1 MGAAHAAPSLY
12 LRKSNKMS
20 DEYTFHVI
28 TNVPNTTLKS
38 VEGVPPRFTELT
50 GMFEVLLLKLHRRH
64 KNWRFI
70 ITPSVYSYQYAE
82 SSNSVASIK
91 VYDHGTSEVLGEIS
105 RHGEQYSVTNFRIK
119 REGKRSDERRSVNL
133 NKIVQVIEKYFIP
146 KDVTESLRD
155 VSSSTSSTIDG
166 IRQQANMA
174 MHRAVSALMH
184 DDTLAAF
191 VLPNLEEIVAAVRR
205 RNVGAADRIQSIPEL
220 IVHATD
226 ADTIKNAKTAGEYY
240 TVMIRSSDQY
250 VVVDEQVYAASSSL
264 ATDGAGTDGIT
275 TYTAET
281 LPPLL
286 RGRVGMLKLTDVGA
300 LIPGVGVRTGTNAF
314 FVLKKV

>member
-1 MGAAHAAPSLY
+1 
-12 LRKSNKMS
+12 MS
-20 DEYTFHVI
+20 DEYEFHVI
-28 TNVPNTTLKS
+28 TNVPNTTIKAPRHHS
-38 VEGVPPRFTELT
+38 PRFTELT

-82 SSNSVASIK
+82 SSSSVASIK

-174 MHRAVSALMH
+174 MHRAQSALMH

-191 VLPNLEEIVAAVRR
+191 MLPHLDEIVAAVRT
-205 RNVGAADRIQSIPEL
+205 RNSGAADRIQSLPERM
-220 IVHATD
+220 VASTD
-226 ADTIKNAKTAGEYY
+226 AMTAHNAKAANKYY
-240 TVMIRSSDQY
+240 IVMIRSDDQY
-250 VVVDEQVYAASSSL
+250 VVADYNNLNIVDEPIV
-264 ATDGAGTDGIT
+264 T

-281 LPPLL
+281 LPILF
-286 RGRVGMLKLTDVGA
+286 RGRVGMLKLTETGT
-300 LIPGVGVRTGTNAF
+300 LIPGVGVRTGINAF
-314 FVLKKV
+314 FIPKEV